1 MPRSAIG
8 SPASIRAA
16 SGTRVPRQG
25 ALLFAL
31 IAGLAC
37 GPNVGEQRALDPRPN
52 IVLISMDT
60 TRADHLSVYGYERP
74 TSPRIDALAREGV
87 RFEIAYAPSATT
99 GPTHASLFTSLYPTT
114 HGVRKNGR
122 SLGSGFDT
130 LAEILER
137 AGFETAAV
145 VSSYVLSRRFGYA
158 QGFDH
163 FDDDFSKAGVP
174 SGVTVWEGE
183 EIEGKF
189 YGRADD
195 TTRRALEWLDGR
207 REPATPFFLFVH
219 YFDPHDPY
227 LLPEGFQP
235 PFRPGPKEALKLNRE
250 IFRYDSLIAFTDR
263 EIGRLLD
270 GLEERALAGD
280 TLVVLTGDH
289 GEGLMQHGHMFH
301 GVHLYEEGV
310 RVPLVLRWP
319 GRLDPGRVVP
329 EPVALMD
336 LTPTILA
343 LAGSGAEGAAEFEG
357 ESLVPSLLGDAQG
370 DPERPVYLY
379 RRRYEGGEVA
389 KGVFAE
395 GEKFGIRV
403 GRWKL
408 IDGPDEGTLELYD
421 LEADPEERENLAGR
435 ERERADRMRARLGEW
450 RRRTDRVNPE
460 TAPLT
465 DAERR
470 RLEAL
475 GYVE

>member
-1 MPRSAIG
+1 
-8 SPASIRAA
+8 
-16 SGTRVPRQG
+16 
-25 ALLFAL
+25 
-31 IAGLAC
+31 
-37 GPNVGEQRALDPRPN
+37 
-52 IVLISMDT
+52 
-60 TRADHLSVYGYERP
+60 
-74 TSPRIDALAREGV
+74 
-87 RFEIAYAPSATT
+87 
-99 GPTHASLFTSLYPTT
+99 
-114 HGVRKNGR
+114 
-122 SLGSGFDT
+122 
-130 LAEILER
+130 
-137 AGFETAAV
+137 

-183 EIEGKF
+183 EVEGKF

-343 LAGSGAEGAAEFEG
+343 LAGSGAEGAVAFEG
-357 ESLVPSLLGDAQG
+357 ESLVASLLGDAQG

-389 KGVFAE
+389 KGVFAQ
-395 GEKFGIRV
+395 GEKFGIRA

-421 LEADPEERENLAGR
+421 LEADPGERENLAGR
-435 ERERADRMRARLGEW
+435 EVERADRWRARLGEG
-450 RRRTDRVNPE
+450 RRRTDRVSPE